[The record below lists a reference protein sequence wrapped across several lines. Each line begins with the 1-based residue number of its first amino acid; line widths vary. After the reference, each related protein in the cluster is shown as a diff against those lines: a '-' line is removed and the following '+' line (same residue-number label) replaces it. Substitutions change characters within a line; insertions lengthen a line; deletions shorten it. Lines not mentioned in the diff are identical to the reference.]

1 LPVADDSRYTQVR
14 AIEGVLDGNQI
25 LNGRGVID

>member
-14 AIEGVLDGNQI
+14 AIERVLDGNQI
-25 LNGRGVID
+25 FNGRGVVD